1 MSRMYRPI
9 SRPGLVD
16 ELAELIAA
24 RPFAGAAL
32 RVALDGAPASQP
44 TGLARELVDPLRE
57 RGRPVTVITAE
68 TFWRDASLRLEYGRH
83 DSESY
88 LQWLDAAALRREVLD
103 PLGAGGS
110 GLFLPSLRDPLTNRA
125 TRVPPIAAEPGSVVI
140 VAGPLLLGRDLPFD
154 LTVHLALTR
163 GALERRTESSAS
175 WTLEALAEY
184 EAAARPDEIADVVV
198 RTDDPARLAV
208 SA

>member
-24 RPFAGAAL
+24 RPFEGAAL
-32 RVALDGAPASQP
+32 RVALDGASASQP
-44 TGLARELVDPLRE
+44 TVLARELVDPLRE
-57 RGRPVTVITAE
+57 RGRPVTVLTAE

-103 PLGAGGS
+103 PLGPGGS

>member
-24 RPFAGAAL
+24 RPFEGAAL
-32 RVALDGAPASQP
+32 RVALDGASASQP
-44 TGLARELVDPLRE
+44 TVLARELVDPLRE